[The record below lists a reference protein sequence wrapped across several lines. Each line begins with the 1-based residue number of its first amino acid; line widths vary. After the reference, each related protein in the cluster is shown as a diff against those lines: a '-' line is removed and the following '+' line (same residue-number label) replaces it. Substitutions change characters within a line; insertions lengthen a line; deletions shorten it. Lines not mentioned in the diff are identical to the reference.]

1 MLGEKLGEMHGKV
14 TGQRVLP
21 TDGGNP
27 RVETSLEI
35 SGTLL
40 ETEMTI
46 MGTYNST
53 VRDDGSLY
61 GECPWQG
68 VLMTKDGEV
77 GIWAGSGVGKFTG
90 DGTGVSFRG
99 PLYFQVK
106 SQKLAR
112 LNQICAIYEWEVA
125 GDGSADLS
133 LWEWK

>member
-21 TDGGNP
+21 TEGGVP
-27 RVETSLEI
+27 KVETSFEI

-40 ETEMTI
+40 ETETTL
-46 MGTYNST
+46 MGTYWSV
-53 VRDDGSLY
+53 VRADGSLY

-68 VLMTKDGEV
+68 VLMTQDGV
-77 GIWAGSGVGKFTG
+77 GTWAGSGVGHFTG

-99 PLYFQVK
+99 PLYFQGN
-106 SQKLAR
+106 SQNLAR
-112 LNQICAIYEWEVA
+112 LNKICTIYEWEV
-125 GDGSADLS
+125 DGNGNADLG

>member
-1 MLGEKLGEMHGKV
+1 MLGEKLGELHGKI
-14 TGQRVLP
+14 TGYRVLP
-21 TDGGNP
+21 ADGDRP

-40 ETEMTI
+40 ETEITL
-46 MGTYNST
+46 MGTYYSV
-53 VRDDGSLY
+53 VRADGSLY

-77 GIWAGSGVGKFTG
+77 GTWAGSGVGRFTG

-99 PLYFQVK
+99 PLYFQTN

-112 LNQICAIYEWEVA
+112 LNQVCAIHEWEVA
-125 GDGSADLS
+125 GNGNADLG
-133 LWEWK
+133 LWEWQ